1 MPILTGIDGVSGGS
15 EKHASTCFMTAPLD
29 PRLKRLLRDA
39 SVLAARGVRSLGRA
53 AGRAR
58 SVAGRR
64 LGLESLKVK
73 LGIGST
79 LVAAAI
85 LLVTY
90 ATLSAAARGVAYDA
104 ARKRVTELLSYFSGI
119 FAEAV
124 AANDRMQIHLLAQAI
139 LQNGVQ
145 SLSIT
150 DASGKPLF
158 SSKPDLPEEDI
169 FKTKDL
175 KAVDEIILGTTTS
188 GGESLIHAACP
199 VRFGDRP
206 VGMIHVWLNRMGLEG
221 EIHDAQAFIYPILVS
236 GFLLMVIL
244 VVVVLQTPFRAL
256 KRLTLAA
263 RQIGEGDLSGRVPVK
278 GEDEVAE
285 FSRAFNAMVD
295 GLYEA
300 RQVILKRHL
309 EIVQAMITVV
319 EAKDSYTQG
328 HCVRVQGYARRILER
343 LEEIPPDE
351 KVLIETAALLHDVGK
366 IGIPDHILLKERRL
380 TQKEMSLV
388 REHVI
393 IGEKILLH
401 MDSLKE
407 VARWVR
413 HHHERWD
420 GLGYPDGLRGEA
432 IPLASRVIGVA
443 DALDAMMTDRPY
455 RRALSQEKA
464 IRALTEGKE
473 TQFDPR
479 VVDSAIAFLA
489 SEEKESV
496 EVYA

>member
-1 MPILTGIDGVSGGS
+1 M
-15 EKHASTCFMTAPLD
+15 
-29 PRLKRLLRDA
+29 KRLLDPKLEPLRRLFRSA
-39 SVLAARGVRSLGRA
+39 TAVAARGSRRLALRSNALLGRLRRA
-53 AGRAR
+53 TAQAFVGGCRFVGRL
-58 SVAGRR
+58 

-73 LGIGST
+73 LAVGST

-90 ATLSAAARGVAYDA
+90 TTLSAAARGVAYDE
-104 ARKRVTELLSYFSGI
+104 ARKRVTELLRYFSGV

-124 AANDRMQIHLLAQAI
+124 AANDRMQIHVLSRAI

-145 SLSIT
+145 CLSIT
-150 DASGKPLF
+150 DASGKVVF
-158 SSKPDLPEEDI
+158 ASQQDLPEQDI

-175 KAVDEIILGTTTS
+175 KAVNQIILGTTTS
-188 GGESLIHAACP
+188 RGESMIHAASP

-206 VGMIHVWLNRMGLEG
+206 VGMIHVWLNRTDLEG
-221 EIHDAQAFIYPILVS
+221 KIHEAQAFIFPILVF
-236 GFLLMVIL
+236 GFLLMVLL
-244 VVVVLQTPFRAL
+244 VIVVLQTPFRAL
-256 KRLTLAA
+256 KRMTLAA

-285 FSRAFNAMVD
+285 FCKAFNSMVD
-295 GLYEA
+295 GLHEA

-328 HCVRVQGYARRILER
+328 HCMRVQGYARRILER
-343 LEEIPPDE
+343 FDEVPPEE
-351 KVLIETAALLHDVGK
+351 KALIETAALLHDIGK
-366 IGIPDHILLKERRL
+366 IGIPDDVLLKKHKL
-380 TQKEMSLV
+380 SQDEMDLV

-393 IGEKILLH
+393 LGEKILLH
-401 MDSLKE
+401 MDSMKD

-432 IPLASRVIGVA
+432 IPFASRVIGVA
-443 DALDAMMTDRPY
+443 DTLDAMMTDRPY
-455 RRALSQEKA
+455 RKALSLDQA
-464 IRALTEGKE
+464 IRALTEGRE

-479 VVDSAIAFLA
+479 LVDSIVSFLR
-489 SEEKESV
+489 SEEKQEV
-496 EVYA
+496 EAYA